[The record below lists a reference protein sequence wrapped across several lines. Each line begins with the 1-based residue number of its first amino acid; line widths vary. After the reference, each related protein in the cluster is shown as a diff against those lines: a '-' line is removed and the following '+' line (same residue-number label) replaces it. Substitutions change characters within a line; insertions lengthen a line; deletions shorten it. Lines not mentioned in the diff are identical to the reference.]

1 MRRRPGSGIMPNLR
15 SSSTTGI
22 AGASG
27 NGALGTVML

>member
-1 MRRRPGSGIMPNLR
+1 MRSRSGSGIMPNLR
-15 SSSTTGI
+15 ISSSTGI